1 MHPHTFSAFVDELVK
16 VADAS
21 AAFTALDRAGQM
33 SGSGFGDEHEP
44 EAPRPLRVGT
54 FGVRTS
60 APKLAE
66 YSQPGVV
73 NADSKTTAEEY
84 VAPEPRPLRRKEAAE
99 KMDRESWKQT
109 AKDMPVVVAGTG
121 LGYGLGRTL
130 AEEVGKRTAK
140 KVVEGAKPPGW
151 LKHVPL
157 ATSLASSV
165 SSYAF
170 GRSREALRKRREE
183 ARSKK

>member
-1 MHPHTFSAFVDELVK
+1 MHPRTLSAFVDELVK
-16 VADAS
+16 AAGAM
-21 AAFTALDRAGQM
+21 AAFAALDRAGQM
-33 SGSGFGDEHEP
+33 AGAGVGRGLKGLS
-44 EAPRPLRVGT
+44 RPPRVGT
-54 FGVRTS
+54 FGVRTY

-66 YSQPGVV
+66 YTQPGVV

-84 VAPEPRPLRRKEAAE
+84 VAPEPRPLRRKQAAE

-109 AKDMPVVVAGTG
+109 AKDLPVVIAGTG

-140 KVVEGAKPPGW
+140 KVVEGGKPPGW

-157 ATSLASSV
+157 ATSLASSA

-183 ARSKK
+183 ARSRK